1 MTFFKL
7 IRYPNLLMLVITLFL
22 VQQTLQGF
30 QSLINP
36 ALSDLN
42 LGLYVLSSVLLAAG
56 GYIINDIHDLKA
68 DRINKPNKVFVG
80 KSISKKNALL
90 SYWILS
96 LSGVIIGLYVCF
108 ELNSLFNAVLCVAT
122 FVSLYIYTFFL
133 QKKPLIGNL
142 LISLLIPAS
151 MFALY
156 IFEYDFENFSNGIF
170 RFYLILPYIFFAF
183 ITNFMREMIKDIEDV
198 DGDQNMGFKTL
209 PILFGK
215 RRTRNLVLLLNTILL
230 LAIIFVLKLIIQL
243 NYSNLFL
250 GSIIVMIFI
259 PSSML
264 FYNLWSAKTKREFRK
279 ISQLLKI
286 IMVLGILT
294 MTVIYF

>member
-7 IRYPNLLMLVITLFL
+7 IRYPNLVMLVITLFL
-22 VQQTLQGF
+22 VQQTLQGVE
-30 QSLINP
+30 SLIDP

-42 LGLYVLSSVLLAAG
+42 LSLYLLSSVLLAAG

-80 KSISKKNALL
+80 NNISKKNAWL
-90 SYWILS
+90 SYWIVS

-108 ELNSLFNAVLCVAT
+108 ELKSLFNAVLCVAT
-122 FVSLYIYTFFL
+122 FISLYIYTFLL
-133 QKKPLIGNL
+133 QKKPLVGNL

-156 IFEYDFENFSNGIF
+156 IFEYSIENFSNGLS

-183 ITNFMREMIKDIEDV
+183 ITNLMREMIKDIEDV

-215 RRTRNLVLLLNTILL
+215 RRIRSLILLLNTILL
-230 LAIIFVLKLIIQL
+230 LAVIFVLKLIIQL
-243 NYSNLFL
+243 NYTNLFVGL
-250 GSIIVMIFI
+250 IIVMVFI

-264 FYNLWSAKTKREFRK
+264 FYNLWSAESKKEFLK
-279 ISQLLKI
+279 ISRLLKI

-294 MTVIYF
+294 MTFIYF